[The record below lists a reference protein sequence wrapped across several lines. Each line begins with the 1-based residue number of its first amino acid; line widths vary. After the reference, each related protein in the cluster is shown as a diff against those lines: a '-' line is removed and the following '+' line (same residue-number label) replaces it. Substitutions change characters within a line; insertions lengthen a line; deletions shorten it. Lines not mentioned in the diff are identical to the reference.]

1 MPWLRVTVPTDRGTE
16 SVVVLA
22 DLRHDRVPVDPCDD
36 GKGNGTPMDPHGDDN
51 SVSIDPLATAV
62 ATIHHR
68 AAF

>member
-1 MPWLRVTVPTDRGTE
+1 MTVPTDHGTE

-51 SVSIDPLATAV
+51 GISVDPW
-62 ATIHHR
+62 
-68 AAF
+68 